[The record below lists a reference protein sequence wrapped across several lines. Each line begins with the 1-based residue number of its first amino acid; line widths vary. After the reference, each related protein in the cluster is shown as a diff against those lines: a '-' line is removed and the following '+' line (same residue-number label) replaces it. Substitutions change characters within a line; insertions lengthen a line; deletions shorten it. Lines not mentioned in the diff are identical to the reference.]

1 MPTHQSIGFLK
12 GMGIVFLIA
21 GVLSCVAYGVQAF
34 QDAAA
39 PYGSIEHG
47 LATIFAIVA
56 ASGLLVGGF
65 VWSVCFVLAIIAE
78 GILDNG
84 DRLDEVNRN
93 LYRIRRATRNSTRSA
108 SSIRA
113 SEASRVQRISR

>member
-1 MPTHQSIGFLK
+1 MPAHQSIGFLK

-21 GVLSCVAYGVQAF
+21 GVLFCFAYGVQAF
-34 QDAAA
+34 QGAVA

-47 LATIFAIVA
+47 LATLFAIVA
-56 ASGLLVGGF
+56 AAGLLAGGF
-65 VWSVCFVLAIIAE
+65 VWSLCFVLAIVAE

-93 LYRIRRATRNSTRSA
+93 LYRIRRATRNSSRSA
-108 SSIRA
+108 SSIQS
-113 SEASRVQRISR
+113 SEPSRLPRINR